1 MINNLLFLD
10 YVLIVITTLFV
21 FFSIWKGF
29 IQSILGLM
37 TWIGSIIITVIF
49 YEKLSIYLSLQLNQI
64 NFLEN
69 TGLSQIISKILSII
83 ILFIIVLI
91 ILRKIKKLIT
101 SDIDRATLGIIID
114 KLFGIIYGLFFSYFV
129 FSVIL
134 FLINQVSDNLS
145 FYLIENSNI
154 LFQIDLIN
162 EIYIYKHLP
171 FLFSQVENNIN

>member
-83 ILFIIVLI
+83 ILFIILLI
-91 ILRKIKKLIT
+91 I
-101 SDIDRATLGIIID
+101 
-114 KLFGIIYGLFFSYFV
+114 
-129 FSVIL
+129 
-134 FLINQVSDNLS
+134 
-145 FYLIENSNI
+145 
-154 LFQIDLIN
+154 
-162 EIYIYKHLP
+162 
-171 FLFSQVENNIN
+171 